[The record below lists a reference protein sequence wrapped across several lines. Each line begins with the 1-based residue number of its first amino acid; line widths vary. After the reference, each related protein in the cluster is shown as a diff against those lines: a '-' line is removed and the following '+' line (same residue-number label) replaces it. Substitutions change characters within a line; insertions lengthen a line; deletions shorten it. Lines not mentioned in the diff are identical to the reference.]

1 MKMTNFFDES
11 SMGGSETS
19 DEDFVQIKKKITS
32 KRTQKNKQNSV
43 FQKEDVKID
52 LKEEIRVLRIESNDN
67 GFEVL
72 DDIDEIDFDQEEEKG
87 VSLKQVIFKRTL
99 TELQSTKLIRWT
111 GFTK

>member
-1 MKMTNFFDES
+1 MANIFDES

-19 DEDFVQIKKKITS
+19 DEDSVEIKKKITS
-32 KRTQKNKQNSV
+32 KKIQKNKQNSI
-43 FQKEDVKID
+43 FQLEDGKID
-52 LKEEIRVLRIESNDN
+52 LKEEIRVLKIEHNDN

-87 VSLKQVIFKRTL
+87 VSLKQVILKRAL
-99 TELQSTKLIRWT
+99 TEKQSTKLNRWT